1 MKISMIEIYN
11 EKIRDLLDQTKFD
24 LKIRSNKSQGIF
36 LADVTEKYVLTDEES
51 NFYISKGI

>member
-36 LADVTEKYVLTDEES
+36 LDDVTEKYILTDE
-51 NFYISKGI
+51 

>member
-1 MKISMIEIYN
+1 MIEIYN

>member
-36 LADVTEKYVLTDEES
+36 LEGVTEKYILSQE
-51 NFYISKGI
+51 